1 VRRRAEVITAPAKRI
16 ATPEYLQSFYDG
28 GGRVRIG
35 SDDEKRW
42 YAYCYHC
49 QEFTETGLRNVGE
62 ASTRAIEHVR
72 SCTSPRPEIPAE
84 DLR

>member
-28 GGRVRIG
+28 GGRMRIG
-35 SDDEKRW
+35 SDDRQW
-42 YAYCYHC
+42 YSYCYHC
-49 QEFTETGLRNVGE
+49 RKFTDEGLRNVGE

-72 SCTSPRPEIPAE
+72 SCKSPRPEIPAE